1 MNLIFKLI
9 TGCFSLLLINSC
21 ESHEK
26 KADDAFD
33 QFKEEKQL
41 IHDTEMRKNEIVP
54 NVVKETV
61 IKKNEN
67 PDDWTKLKNEIEKR
81 IQVNENSIK
90 RIKNNTAT
98 DSKMLK
104 RITRLEDD
112 NNNLKKL
119 IDEYIIDMKL
129 KLEQFK
135 TKINQDT
142 QELETELK
150 DLTISNKK

>member
-9 TGCFSLLLINSC
+9 TGCFSFLLISSC

-67 PDDWTKLKNEIEKR
+67 LDDWTKLKNEIEKR
-81 IQVNENSIK
+81 IQVNENLIK